1 MDWEKTLISIRKEM
15 DESQQL
21 ADRFSALLQAFLD
34 VGATIPKAALPA
46 DPELFAECAHKIEQ
60 AAATLKSRPP
70 LAAIRS
76 TRDLSV
82 QQIGQICAANQ
93 AAFAERDAA
102 VKDVIAMVAK
112 AIGGI
117 KCDGERQNSS
127 LASLADGFEA
137 LSRVEDIHELR
148 RRLKDDVYAM
158 RKTVD
163 NMRRDNEDT
172 VRRFEADVSAFEKRL
187 ETARKDSGTD
197 RLTGLGGRRAAEV
210 YLQKIPPTGRPI
222 SFLLFDIEGFT
233 KINEDQGSLFGDKL
247 LQALSHML
255 RIKFGDEGG
264 VFRWGADEFLVIL
277 EGQVSAAVTQCR
289 AICSGFASNT
299 YFVVKR
305 GTKVALRAHVAF
317 GAHPHTRGE
326 TIGQSYRH
334 AREALEHSRPAA
346 RV

>member
-1 MDWEKTLISIRKEM
+1 MISIRKEM

-34 VGATIPKAALPA
+34 VGAAIPKAALPA
-46 DPELFAECAHKIEQ
+46 DPELFAQCSQKVEQ

-70 LAAIRS
+70 LSAIHGA
-76 TRDLSV
+76 RDLSV
-82 QQIGQICAANQ
+82 GQIGQICAANQ
-93 AAFAERDAA
+93 AAFDERDAA
-102 VKDVIAMVAK
+102 VKDVVAMVAK

-117 KCDGERQNSS
+117 KCDGERQNST
-127 LASLADGFEA
+127 LASLADGFDS
-137 LSRVEDIHELR
+137 LSRVEDVNELR
-148 RRLKDDVYAM
+148 RRLKDDVQAM

-163 NMRRDNEDT
+163 EMRRDNEDA
-172 VRRFEADVSAFEKRL
+172 VRRFEADVSAFERRL

-210 YLQKIPPTGRPI
+210 YLQKIPPSGRPV
-222 SFLLFDIEGFT
+222 SFLLFDIEGFG

-277 EGQVSAAVTQCR
+277 QGEASVAATQCR

-299 YFVVKR
+299 YFVVKC

-317 GAHPHTRGE
+317 GIHPHTRGE

-334 AREALEHSRPAA
+334 AREALDQSRQAV